1 MKKKTLALLLAMVM
15 VLGATIGVTLAWLT
29 DETDSVTNTFTVGDI
44 KIELKETWNADSDED
59 NDVINDH
66 WEAQLIPGKEYTKDP
81 VVSVDETKTN
91 VDCYL
96 FVKFEEE
103 NTPTTYLTYTS
114 TLTATN
120 GWTLV
125 KDTTNVWYRVVKTDA
140 DVKSWHLLEGD
151 KVTVNTTL
159 TKEGMPAANATPE
172 LVYTAYAIQEEG
184 FETPEL
190 AWAEV
195 SK

>member
-44 KIELKETWNADSDED
+44 KIELKETWNADGDD
-59 NDVINDH
+59 DDTTNDH
-66 WEAQLIPGKEYTKDP
+66 WEAQLIPGKEYKKDP

-96 FVKFEEE
+96 FVKFEEK

>member
-29 DETDSVTNTFTVGDI
+29 DKTDSVTNTFTVGDI

-81 VVSVDETKTN
+81 VVSVDETETN

-114 TLTATN
+114 TLTAAN

-125 KDTTNVWYRVVKTDA
+125 NNTTNVWYRVVKTD
-140 DVKSWHLLEGD
+140 DNVKSWHLLDGD
-151 KVTVNTTL
+151 KVTVNTAL
-159 TKEGMPAANATPE
+159 TKEDMPAADATPE
-172 LVYTAYAIQEEG
+172 LVYTAYAIQKEG
-184 FETPEL
+184 FATAEL

>member
-44 KIELKETWNADSDED
+44 KIELKETWNADGDD
-59 NDVINDH
+59 DDTTNDH
-66 WEAQLIPGKEYTKDP
+66 WEAQLIPGKEYKKDP

-96 FVKFEEE
+96 FVKFEEK

-114 TLTATN
+114 TLTAIN

>member
-44 KIELKETWNADSDED
+44 KIELKETWNADSDD
-59 NDVINDH
+59 DDTINDH

-81 VVSVDETKTN
+81 VVSVDGTKTN

-96 FVKFEEE
+96 FVKFEEK
-103 NTPTTYLTYTS
+103 NTPSTYLTYTS
-114 TLTATN
+114 TLTKDN
-120 GWTLV
+120 GWKLV
-125 KDTTNVWYRVVKTDA
+125 QGETDVWYRVVKTDA
-140 DVKSWHLLEGD
+140 VEKSWHLLEGD
-151 KVTVNTTL
+151 KVTINTSL
-159 TKEGMPAANATPE
+159 TKEDMPAANATPE
-172 LVYTAYAIQEEG
+172 LVYTAYAIQVEG
-184 FETPEL
+184 FTTPEL

-195 SK
+195 SNN

>member
-29 DETDSVTNTFTVGDI
+29 DKTDSVTNTFTVGDI
-44 KIELKETWNADSDED
+44 KIELKETWNADGDD
-59 NDVINDH
+59 DDTINDH

-81 VVSVDETKTN
+81 VVSVDETETN

-114 TLTATN
+114 TLTAAN

-125 KDTTNVWYRVVKTDA
+125 NNTTNVWYRVVKTD
-140 DVKSWHLLEGD
+140 DNVKLWHLLDGD
-151 KVTVNTTL
+151 KVTVNTAL
-159 TKEGMPAANATPE
+159 TKEDMPAADATPE
-172 LVYTAYAIQEEG
+172 LVYTAYAIQKEG
-184 FETPEL
+184 FATAEL

-195 SK
+195 SE